1 MIHTGTF
8 TLMTWSLLS
17 HRSADVG
24 DIDFER
30 VLGDMIAEM
39 DKDDDSRD
47 ARGKR
52 KGTRT
57 YKCDGQ
63 LVFVTQADSFK
74 HRGPHFID
82 YSPLEFVAV
91 VDILLPKKP
100 AAPSATGAGRP
111 RRSGFSLAIMHP
123 LSPYGFLAYIRVK
136 FSTPMFGGAPP
147 PTLPSTATP
156 TAPRKHPRGDVD
168 DEYGFCDDDDDGG
181 DETDVNIDDLQDT
194 SPGEC
199 KVDAL
204 AKYLLCTFAPW
215 QSTPLGLVFEF
226 NVTGLAELCRQWDR
240 HDASLVNRQRY
251 RYLSNV
257 MLGGHRNSHNER

>member
-1 MIHTGTF
+1 MNQVIHTGTC
-8 TLMTWSLLS
+8 TLMNWLS

-63 LVFVTQADSFK
+63 LVFVMQADSFK

-82 YSPLEFVAV
+82 YSPLEFVAI

-111 RRSGFSLAIMHP
+111 RRSGLSLAITHP
-123 LSPYGFLAYIRVK
+123 LSPYGFLATFVSI
-136 FSTPMFGGAPP
+136 F
-147 PTLPSTATP
+147 
-156 TAPRKHPRGDVD
+156 
-168 DEYGFCDDDDDGG
+168 
-181 DETDVNIDDLQDT
+181 DT
-194 SPGEC
+194 
-199 KVDAL
+199 
-204 AKYLLCTFAPW
+204 
-215 QSTPLGLVFEF
+215 
-226 NVTGLAELCRQWDR
+226 NVW
-240 HDASLVNRQRY
+240 
-251 RYLSNV
+251 
-257 MLGGHRNSHNER
+257 

>member
-1 MIHTGTF
+1 MAPSGWQLCISDPLHTCPLPLCLCENIGRQRRLQQAVSARKRKETETPDRAAKRRLENAASTRKCTPLQSAQKDTDIHVREIATDI
-8 TLMTWSLLS
+8 LQ
-17 HRSADVG
+17 RR
-24 DIDFER
+24 DIDGETLQFISSPEFHQ
-30 VLGDMIAEM
+30 A
-39 DKDDDSRD
+39 SS
-47 ARGKR
+47 A
-52 KGTRT
+52 
-57 YKCDGQ
+57 CPF
-63 LVFVTQADSFK
+63 VF
-74 HRGPHFID
+74 P
-82 YSPLEFVAV
+82 
-91 VDILLPKKP
+91 
-100 AAPSATGAGRP
+100 
-111 RRSGFSLAIMHP
+111 
-123 LSPYGFLAYIRVK
+123 
-136 FSTPMFGGAPP
+136 PP